1 MTTSEWT
8 QRSVGRT
15 TADGKA
21 DLVKLDI
28 GGVPRDAEEVKSDG
42 YLIDGPRLV

>member
-1 MTTSEWT
+1 M

-28 GGVPRDAEEVKSDG
+28 AGVLRNAEEVKSDV
-42 YLIDGPRLV
+42 YLIDGARPVQCL